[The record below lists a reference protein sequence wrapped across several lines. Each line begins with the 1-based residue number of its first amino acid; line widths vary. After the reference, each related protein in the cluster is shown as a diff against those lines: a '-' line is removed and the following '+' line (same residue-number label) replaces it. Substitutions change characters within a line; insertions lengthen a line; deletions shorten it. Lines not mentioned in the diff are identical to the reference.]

1 MNTDN
6 KKDTILIRDLI
17 IESFPE
23 ETFLFADNFD
33 PAIIGV
39 CTKTL
44 KVVYSKSKCI
54 DILSRDMSPEEAV
67 EYFDFNVD
75 GSYMGDQTPIFVE
88 DFLY

>member
-1 MNTDN
+1 MNTYN
-6 KKDTILIRDLI
+6 KKDTTSVQDLI

-23 ETFLFADNFD
+23 DTFLFADNFN

-44 KVVYSKSKCI
+44 RVVYSKSKCI
-54 DILSRDMSPEEAV
+54 DILSKDMSLEEAI